1 MKVGTFDMLQ
11 KPAWNVKANVDKRTS
26 WTMENK
32 RTSWTME
39 NTNKELYQPKKII

>member
-26 WTMENK
+26 WTI
-32 RTSWTME
+32 E
-39 NTNKELYQPKKII
+39 NTNKELYQQNNLI